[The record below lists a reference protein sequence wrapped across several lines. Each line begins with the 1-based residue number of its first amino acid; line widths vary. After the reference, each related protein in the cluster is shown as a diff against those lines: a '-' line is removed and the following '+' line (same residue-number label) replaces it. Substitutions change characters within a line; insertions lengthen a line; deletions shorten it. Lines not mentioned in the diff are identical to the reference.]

1 MKSNS
6 EILDEFGKKVI
17 SSMFDPS
24 IDNLISLKEKENP
37 PALFKAYVEL
47 FQKLDE
53 NDFQTLKTYLKESMG
68 NAIFNFL
75 KVFEENEQF
84 KIIFEEENQKA
95 DLNKISEM
103 LKSEP
108 IIENGWIDK
117 FSENSKNTLT

>member
-1 MKSNS
+1 
-6 EILDEFGKKVI
+6 
-17 SSMFDPS
+17 MFDPS
-24 IDNLISLKEKENP
+24 IKNLISLKEKENP
-37 PALFKAYVEL
+37 PALFKEYVEL

-53 NDFQTLKTYLKESMG
+53 NEFKILKKYLNESMS

-84 KIIFEEENQKA
+84 KIIFEDDNQQV

-108 IIENGWIDK
+108 IIENGWIDR
-117 FSENSKNTLT
+117 FSELIDKTSS